1 MRSEI
6 SRDALRATRAFCTLL
21 ARAHCSGHGAQVVF
35 GMRKNVL
42 GTDVTDAGILRSH
55 RDVQHH
61 AVVAVD
67 QAARGRSVRTTV
79 QFGGTQTDLYSGVA
93 EDSSTLVPPA
103 SKLILDASGVPVVP
117 FSSADPGIAAVDWI
131 SVDENGY
138 LVVEAKAGWG

>member
-1 MRSEI
+1 
-6 SRDALRATRAFCTLL
+6 
-21 ARAHCSGHGAQVVF
+21 
-35 GMRKNVL
+35 MRKNVL
-42 GTDVTDAGILRSH
+42 GTDVTDAGILRSL

-117 FSSADPGIAAVDWI
+117 FSPADPGIAAVDWI
-131 SVDENGY
+131 SVDENDISSYRPKPAGDDPADIA
-138 LVVEAKAGWG
+138 LLAELHEEARTSRPPTPGEIA

>member
-1 MRSEI
+1 
-6 SRDALRATRAFCTLL
+6 
-21 ARAHCSGHGAQVVF
+21 
-35 GMRKNVL
+35 MRKNVL
-42 GTDVTDAGILRSH
+42 GTDVTDAGILRSL
-55 RDVQHH
+55 RDVLHH

-93 EDSSTLVPPA
+93 EDSYTLVPPA

-117 FSSADPGIAAVDWI
+117 FSPADPGIAAVDWI

>member
-42 GTDVTDAGILRSH
+42 GTDVTDAGILRSL
-55 RDVQHH
+55 RDVLHH

-117 FSSADPGIAAVDWI
+117 FSPADPGIAAVDWI